1 MKTLTIYALVL
12 GVSLTSIFSP
22 LSGKR
27 PSYYAPLESLELE
40 TPTELLESF
49 ALPGLAVNAAVS
61 DNKHKAYH
69 IYFENQSRE
78 PIDVAIRFKDESGR
92 WQMDGLTQLNPGEK
106 KKMGESSE
114 KTYYYYASNLN
125 LEAESDESFKYSIKH
140 KSTKKLRFLK
150 QEIWECYNSEM
161 CNTFAVFR

>member
-12 GVSLTSIFSP
+12 RLGVSTL
-22 LSGKR
+22 LSDLDGDR

-49 ALPGLAVNAAVS
+49 SLPGIIEPNNATT
-61 DNKHKAYH
+61 KKAYH
-69 IYFENQSRE
+69 IYFENKSRE
-78 PIDVAIRFKDESGR
+78 PIDVAIRFKDEEGE
-92 WQMDGLTQLNPGEK
+92 WQLDGLTKLKPGEK
-106 KKMGESSE
+106 KKMAESIE
-114 KTYYYYASNLN
+114 KTYYYYASNIDLKSADN
-125 LEAESDESFKYSIKH
+125 QSFKFPINHNSR
-140 KSTKKLRFLK
+140 KKLKFLK